1 MTPEADG
8 AFKILIPAQLL
19 AAKGQQIAVEAAIEL
34 KQQGVAFV
42 MWLAGDIKMGV
53 DARFVDDLHET
64 IEKHGLEDQVICLG
78 HRPDVRALMIQA
90 DVVILPSHT
99 EGFPRAIWEAMILQ
113 RPVIATPAGGVTDL
127 VEHDK
132 TGLLVPFDDAPALAA
147 AIERLAHETGLA
159 ARLTQAAFDKVT
171 QTYSDSTT
179 LTKIGETLL
188 SVCER

>member
-1 MTPEADG
+1 
-8 AFKILIPAQLL
+8 
-19 AAKGQQIAVEAAIEL
+19 L

-53 DARFVDDLHET
+53 DPRFVDDLHET
-64 IEKHGLEDQVICLG
+64 IEKHGLKDQVICLG
-78 HRPDVRALMIQA
+78 HRSDVRALMTQA
-90 DVVILPSHT
+90 DAVILPSHT
-99 EGFPRAIWEAMILQ
+99 EGFPRAIWEAMILR

-132 TGLLVPFDDAPALAA
+132 TGLLVPFDDAPALAV
-147 AIERLAHETGLA
+147 AIDRLAHETGLA

-171 QTYSDSTT
+171 QTYSGSTT
-179 LTKIGETLL
+179 LAKIGDTLL